1 MKTSIKE
8 IKRQIKLPLKRLHFV
23 VRDSEDLIK
32 FVLLCCPSTWEN
44 LLRYF
49 GLITFFVFPISSIL
63 KGVFLQGAVCLGIN
77 KHLFLDFVSLAGFLI
92 FVPLFY

>member
-44 LLRYF
+44 LYALF
-49 GLITFFVFPISSIL
+49 WFNNVLCVSNFFNLEGGIFARS
-63 KGVFLQGAVCLGIN
+63 CLPG
-77 KHLFLDFVSLAGFLI
+77 D
-92 FVPLFY
+92 